1 MLDDSRIRV
10 LEKILEYEKKGEF
23 NRDVENDLETIPLLP
38 NKIDYLSKNFF
49 SKISNKFANRIAI
62 SYYERIL
69 KKGDFVI
76 SDICGVEN
84 FCNVKGGAV
93 LTCNH
98 FSVYDNYLVFKAIK
112 KYLGKGKNLYKVIKE
127 GNYTNYKGL
136 FGFFFRHCNTLPLS
150 SNTETMIKFLKS
162 VKILLARGEKILIY
176 PEQAM
181 WWNYKKPRPMKNGA
195 FRLAA
200 TNNVPIIPIFIT
212 MRDSDKTN
220 SDGSIAQN
228 YTIWILPPIYP
239 TSNLSIK
246 ENTEYL
252 KDENYRVWKE
262 VYERV
267 YGVKLVYSE

>member
-76 SDICGVEN
+76 SDIYGVEN